1 MDPAQW
7 VAFAGYVQQG
17 SSGIKGSPQIRQVK
31 QLIIDSSK
39 DEDDSAVN
47 KVALIQ
53 LSDPLDI
60 NASVKPICI
69 AQESPKPG
77 QMCITAGWSSN
88 TKRGKFDYFLLYK
101 VKSV

>member
-1 MDPAQW
+1 M
-7 VAFAGYVQQG
+7 
-17 SSGIKGSPQIRQVK
+17 K

-39 DEDDSAVN
+39 DEDDSTIN

-69 AQESPKPG
+69 AKEPAKPG

-88 TKRGKFDYFLLYK
+88 TKRGNLVKGNSYK
-101 VKSV
+101 

>member
-1 MDPAQW
+1 MNPEEW
-7 VAFAGYVQQG
+7 VAFAGHAQQTLA
-17 SSGIKGSPQIRQVK
+17 PQIRQVK
-31 QLIIDSSK
+31 RIITGSV
-39 DEDDSAVN
+39 DDVAPYE
-47 KVALIQ
+47 VALIQ

-88 TKRGKFDYFLLYK
+88 TKRGKFNCFLR
-101 VKSV
+101 S

>member
-17 SSGIKGSPQIRQVK
+17 ASGIKGSPQIRQVK
-31 QLIIDSSK
+31 QLVIDSFK
-39 DEDDSAVN
+39 DENGSSKHN
-47 KVALIQ
+47 VALIQ

-69 AQESPKPG
+69 AQEPPKPG

-88 TKRGKFDYFLLYK
+88 TKRGEFD
-101 VKSV
+101 